1 MTWLKRKKVV
11 VPVDFSDNSAPAV
24 RTALEFVESPADV
37 TVIHI
42 LMPLDYVSPGVAWG
56 GVDNE
61 SRENAL
67 ERHMTEFIKEN
78 ELDGVSSAIRFGN
91 PGLEIADFAKVE
103 EADLVVI
110 PSHGYH
116 GFKRML
122 LGSVAESVVRHV
134 ECPVLVLRR
143 EDAD

>member
-1 MTWLKRKKVV
+1 MAWKRKNVV
-11 VPVDFSDNSAPAV
+11 VPVDFSENSAPAV
-24 RTALEFVESPADV
+24 RTAFEFVDDRANV
-37 TVIHI
+37 TLVHV

-56 GVDNE
+56 NVDNE
-61 SRENAL
+61 SREKAL
-67 ERHMTEFIKEN
+67 EHHMAEFISEN
-78 ELDGVSSAIRFGN
+78 ELDGVQSAIRFGN
-91 PGLEIADFAKVE
+91 PGLEISEFASKS
-103 EADLVVI
+103 EADLVLI